1 MGQDLND
8 LDIKQLC
15 NLQEKMVDALT
26 IIRERKVSFFLF
38 FFWSILIF
46 ESIFLH
52 EKKKPVYYKYC
63 HNLAELIMIKFCCS
77 IM

>member
-38 FFWSILIF
+38 FFLSILIF

-52 EKKKPVYYKYC
+52 EK
-63 HNLAELIMIKFCCS
+63 NLFIINIATI
-77 IM
+77 